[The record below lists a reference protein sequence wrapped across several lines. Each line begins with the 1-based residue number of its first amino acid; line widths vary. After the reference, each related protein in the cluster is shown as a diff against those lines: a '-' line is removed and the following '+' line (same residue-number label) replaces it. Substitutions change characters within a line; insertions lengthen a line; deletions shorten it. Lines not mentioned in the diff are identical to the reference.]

1 MPPIRKVQLD
11 KAAWLWCET
20 VDPDKI
26 SEDNVDTAYRGNVPK
41 CKLGT
46 CRRNCRG
53 NPYCLSGLGE
63 SRWLSDNVD
72 ESEDEDVDLQIRQP
86 ETFVGLKNLG
96 ATCYVNSLVQLWFH
110 NLAFRKAIYSWN
122 PLEDPMESAEMPDE
136 DISVKSPRTVV
147 GHLQLLFALMQFSKQ
162 KSIDPLAFIK
172 ALDLEPSMQQD
183 AQEFSK
189 LFISLL
195 EESLNQQS
203 DPKVQNLITDNFR
216 GEYSYITRC
225 SKCQKESI
233 SPSMFFELELNIK
246 GNKTLHESISEF
258 LKEENLDGVNKY
270 SCSFCNEMQ
279 EATRFI
285 SLKKLPVVLNL
296 QLMRF
301 IYDRQKGHK
310 KKINSSLQFP
320 DTLDMSQ
327 YMTVP
332 ENENKPIM
340 YNLTAVLIHKGPSA
354 YSGHYVAHICDQLS
368 GTWYKFNDEQVE
380 KMEGNKLKLGS
391 EEEDENGAKK
401 PKQARVAKGFLASS
415 NAYMLVY
422 TAQSVREGL
431 IPVTENDLQPQLLKQ
446 IQQSND
452 EFEKLILETKEEKKN
467 RKEIGQA
474 QKATMANLVKIMT
487 VDGPGTRDWEAIS
500 VKWLSLWLTNSKE
513 DFEPVDNSPLL
524 CSHNRLN
531 PDLVSNAKYITTAAA
546 DSIFGKYGG
555 GPRLPASEALCR
567 DCITAKCRRIKFR
580 IKLTEDAKELSN
592 LLKHKE
598 ELDGNGF
605 WVGKKSLKDWRKKA
619 LTVFEETEGGVMR
632 EVEDCPSPSSDSDA
646 VPCQNKT
653 SCSEFESVSIN
664 SSCDKTGNGTK
675 PHSKKLKVTDSF
687 TTPDQRVVAK
697 LEVESIFESLE
708 NLLSGTRE
716 TLSKLDDLT
725 PELISEFKQKFYAS
739 WKNLDLMFNKIC
751 DYNSTCSPISE
762 STSLVTSTSEAMD
775 ISTCEPSR
783 VNGICHSVEEESAP
797 RKRKFEQVNDKDG
810 VNSSDE
816 NKVSKSDD
824 EEDDAENF
832 NEDIICQ
839 HNNLIPEET
848 LKRLVSESTW
858 AKLKSYFPDCREFSK
873 DVDPCPQCQRLAS
886 QDQATLDIR
895 RDQALKQKEMLPSLL
910 NNRNRP
916 KLVSGTY
923 KIVSVQEFLKPWRR
937 FVRENGRSPP
947 LYSLRNNTLVCV
959 HGLLMYDPASE
970 EDATMFTAVTDEE
983 WNALVGSFYVDLE
996 ISVTYGAS
1004 EFEIIETSPA
1014 LCKECVSARLASEQE
1029 ALLQYEKARIYIRP
1043 ISNKKDEVSDSSET
1057 SSSAQLAKKSPG
1069 PSKLMGGGD
1078 AASSEAAIRR
1088 STRHRRVRGERE
1100 LQVSSTD
1107 TVRDLKLKILNSLR
1121 VAPFDQHLSTEDGR
1135 HLEDPTAT
1143 LGSLNIYPDSVL
1155 ILKVDEPPDDTSM
1168 PVDDYIRTSEP
1179 EEGFKGTVLLKR

>member
-1 MPPIRKVQLD
+1 MD

-63 SRWLSDNVD
+63 SRWLSDNVE
-72 ESEDEDVDLQIRQP
+72 ESEDEDVDLQVRQP
-86 ETFVGLKNLG
+86 DTFVGLKNLG

-122 PLEDPMESAEMPDE
+122 PLEDPMESAELPDE
-136 DISVKSPRTVV
+136 NISVKSPRTVV

-162 KSIDPLAFIK
+162 RSIDPLAFIK

-203 DPKVQNLITDNFR
+203 DPRVQNLIIDNFR

-258 LKEENLDGVNKY
+258 LKEEKLDGVNKY
-270 SCSFCNEMQ
+270 SCSYCDEMQ

-332 ENENKPIM
+332 ENENKPLM

-354 YSGHYVAHICDQLS
+354 YSGHYVAHICDQLT

-391 EEEDENGAKK
+391 EEEDEDGAKK
-401 PKQARVAKGFLASS
+401 VKQARVAKGFLASS

-422 TAQSVREGL
+422 TAQSVRDVL
-431 IPVTENDLQPQLLKQ
+431 KPLTEKDLQPHLLKQ
-446 IQQSND
+446 IQLSNE

-467 RKEIGQA
+467 RKEIGQV
-474 QKATMANLVKIMT
+474 QKATMANLVKTMP
-487 VDGPGTRDWEAIS
+487 VDGPGTRDWEVIS
-500 VKWLSLWLTNSKE
+500 VKWLNLWLANSKE
-513 DFEPVDNSPLL
+513 EFEPVDNSPLL

-546 DSIFGKYGG
+546 DTIFGKYGG

-646 VPCQNKT
+646 VPRQNK
-653 SCSEFESVSIN
+653 
-664 SSCDKTGNGTK
+664 
-675 PHSKKLKVTDSF
+675 
-687 TTPDQRVVAK
+687 
-697 LEVESIFESLE
+697 
-708 NLLSGTRE
+708 
-716 TLSKLDDLT
+716 
-725 PELISEFKQKFYAS
+725 
-739 WKNLDLMFNKIC
+739 
-751 DYNSTCSPISE
+751 SE
-762 STSLVTSTSEAMD
+762 STSLVTSTSGTLD
-775 ISTCEPSR
+775 VPTCEPGR
-783 VNGICHSVEEESAP
+783 VNGVCHSVEEDSAS
-797 RKRKFEQVNDKDG
+797 RKRKFDQVNDKDG

-832 NEDIICQ
+832 NEDIVCQ
-839 HNNLIPEET
+839 HNNLIPEES

-858 AKLKSYFPDCREFSK
+858 AKLKNYFPECREFSK
-873 DVDPCPQCQRLAS
+873 DVEPCPQCQRLAS

-916 KLVSGTY
+916 KLVAGTY

-970 EDATMFTAVTDEE
+970 QDATMFTAVTDEE
-983 WNALVGSFYVDLE
+983 WNALIGFFYVDLE
-996 ISVTYGAS
+996 ISVTYGAT
-1004 EFEIIETSPA
+1004 ELEIIETSPN

-1057 SSSAQLAKKSPG
+1057 GVAAQLTKKSPG
-1069 PSKLMGGGD
+1069 PSRLTGGGD
-1078 AASSEAAIRR
+1078 TSSSEAAIRR